1 MYFKGYSAL
10 AQGLT
15 SLESSLNQ
23 LRVKVLAEEG
33 DLSRRMGD
41 LEPCG
46 SQHIVTSRRSKPSR
60 IALSEANPLTTETAS
75 SRGPPLGW
83 RRGLVGI
90 RRPLLWAPSIFHNSP
105 ADKP

>member
-33 DLSRRMGD
+33 DLSR
-41 LEPCG
+41 
-46 SQHIVTSRRSKPSR
+46 
-60 IALSEANPLTTETAS
+60 IAEIWETFKS
-75 SRGPPLGW
+75 VDG
-83 RRGLVGI
+83 
-90 RRPLLWAPSIFHNSP
+90 RPGAVRVAAHRDFPQE
-105 ADKP
+105 